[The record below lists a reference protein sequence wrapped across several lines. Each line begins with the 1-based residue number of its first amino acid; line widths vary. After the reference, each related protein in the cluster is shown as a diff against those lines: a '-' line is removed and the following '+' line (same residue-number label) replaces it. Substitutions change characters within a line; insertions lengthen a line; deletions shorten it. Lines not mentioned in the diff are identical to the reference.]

1 MGECLDEVNRYNA
14 FVGVSVALT
23 IVVIL
28 FARIRHND
36 FANDP
41 VRGRMFYFIMGPIK
55 ILIGILLLTVL
66 HPGDCAMFQGF
77 YGYIAIL
84 IGIVWIRRGTRLTS
98 VYNQPAEAN
107 TVPMSAEMA

>member
-1 MGECLDEVNRYNA
+1 MAECLDEVYTYNVV
-14 FVGVSVALT
+14 VGVSLALT
-23 IVVIL
+23 IIVIL

-36 FANDP
+36 FADDP
-41 VRGRMFYFIMGPIK
+41 VRGRMFYFIIGPMK

-66 HPGDCAMFQGF
+66 HPGDCATFQST

-84 IGIVWIRRGTRLTS
+84 LGIVWLRRGSRLTS
-98 VYNQPAEAN
+98 AYNQPVESN